1 MLAFILASITNF
13 AFASNADT
21 ETKTTTDKEVI
32 SMDHNMFIEN
42 VFDYLKEKEWKFK
55 GNKPIII
62 DFYADWCGPCRKI
75 APIMKELA
83 EEYAEKV
90 VIYKVDT
97 DKETQLAGAMGIRSL
112 PTVLFI
118 PLEGRPQVIMGA
130 ADKAT
135 FQRAVKEVLL
145 KGINDY

>member
-13 AFASNADT
+13 AFANNTDT

-145 KGINDY
+145 KE

>member
-13 AFASNADT
+13 AFANNADT
-21 ETKTTTDKEVI
+21 ETKTTTNKEVI

-118 PLEGRPQVIMGA
+118 PLEGKPQVIMGA

-145 KGINDY
+145 KE

>member
-1 MLAFILASITNF
+1 MLAFILASITIF
-13 AFASNADT
+13 AFANNADK

-118 PLEGRPQVIMGA
+118 PLEGKPQVIMGA

-145 KGINDY
+145 KE